1 MKEITRIHLAKT
13 PYDIELDA
21 KEVLQKYLSEIKQ
34 MMGSDDTMYEI
45 EARMVELLGERGVQS
60 NGIIT
65 MSDVEDLRSKMG
77 LPKEFSDSE
86 STEDSQA
93 DLTPSNSPAK
103 RLMRDTDNAIFGGVC
118 AGIAAY
124 WGINPLW
131 VRLLFIISPFITF
144 GTALLVY
151 IIIWISLPEAKTAA
165 EKLQMRGE
173 PVTLDSL
180 KKAANNSESKY
191 RAKETLAKI
200 LRICLALGLFFTT
213 LGLLAVLVV
222 GSITGIMAMPFIN
235 EFTHAQPW
243 AWGLLI
249 SLIIAGIMAVEMF
262 GVLTFSVA
270 RMKITKAVLIT
281 LVITSVIGVLSIAGM
296 VITGSKLSNEV
307 VQDRQRLTKVIHAKL
322 PNNVEGVKYVEL
334 EGNHMTS
341 EIIPSSNLRVEAEY
355 INYKGSEKP
364 KIEVVRDG
372 DTLEIELLN
381 RNKPCKNST
390 LFYCVDSP
398 VHIKIYGP
406 VNFKNE
412 DIDHDRR
419 KKRNEDL

>member
-34 MMGSDDTMYEI
+34 MMGSEDTMYEI
-45 EARMVELLGERGVQS
+45 EARMVELLGERGVQN

-151 IIIWISLPEAKTAA
+151 IIIWISLPEAKTVA

-173 PVTLDSL
+173 PVTLNSL

-270 RMKITKAVLIT
+270 RMKFTKAVLIT

-364 KIEVVRDG
+364 KIEIVRDG

-412 DIDHDRR
+412 DIDHDRS
-419 KKRNEDL
+419 

>member
-34 MMGSDDTMYEI
+34 MMGSEDVMYEI
-45 EARMVELLGERGVQS
+45 EARMVELFGERGVQS

-86 STEDSQA
+86 SNEDSQA

-270 RMKITKAVLIT
+270 RMKFTKTVLIT

-364 KIEVVRDG
+364 KIEVIRDG

-412 DIDHDRR
+412 DIDRDRS
-419 KKRNEDL
+419 

>member
-34 MMGSDDTMYEI
+34 MMGSEDTMYEI
-45 EARMVELLGERGVQS
+45 EARMVELLGERGVQN

-93 DLTPSNSPAK
+93 NLTPSNSPAK

-191 RAKETLAKI
+191 RAKDTLAKI

-270 RMKITKAVLIT
+270 RMKFTKAVLIT

-364 KIEVVRDG
+364 KIEIVRDG

-412 DIDHDRR
+412 DIDHDRS
-419 KKRNEDL
+419 

>member
-34 MMGSDDTMYEI
+34 MMGSEDTMYEI
-45 EARMVELLGERGVQS
+45 EARMVELLGERGVHN

-86 STEDSQA
+86 SNEDSQA

-173 PVTLDSL
+173 PVTLNSL

-222 GSITGIMAMPFIN
+222 GSITGIMAMLFIN

-270 RMKITKAVLIT
+270 RMKFTKAVLIT

-322 PNNVEGVKYVEL
+322 PDNVEGVKYVEL

-364 KIEVVRDG
+364 KIEIVRDG

-412 DIDHDRR
+412 DIDHDRS
-419 KKRNEDL
+419 

>member
-34 MMGSDDTMYEI
+34 MMGSEDTMYEI

-65 MSDVEDLRSKMG
+65 VSDVEDLRSKMG

-93 DLTPSNSPAK
+93 NLIPSNSPAK

-173 PVTLDSL
+173 PVTLNSL

-270 RMKITKAVLIT
+270 RMKFTKAVLIT

-322 PNNVEGVKYVEL
+322 PDNVEGVKYVEL

-364 KIEVVRDG
+364 KIEIVRDG

-412 DIDHDRR
+412 DIDHDRS
-419 KKRNEDL
+419 

>member
-34 MMGSDDTMYEI
+34 MMGSEDTMYEI

-93 DLTPSNSPAK
+93 DLAPSNSPAK

-144 GTALLVY
+144 GTVLLVY

-270 RMKITKAVLIT
+270 RMKFTKTVLIT

-364 KIEVVRDG
+364 KIEVIRDG

-412 DIDHDRR
+412 DIDHDRS
-419 KKRNEDL
+419 

>member
-34 MMGSDDTMYEI
+34 MMGSEDTMYEI
-45 EARMVELLGERGVQS
+45 EARMVEILGERGVQN

-93 DLTPSNSPAK
+93 NLTPSNSPAK

-235 EFTHAQPW
+235 DFTHAQPW

-270 RMKITKAVLIT
+270 RMKFTKAVLIT

-322 PNNVEGVKYVEL
+322 PDNVEGVKYVEL

-364 KIEVVRDG
+364 KIEIVRDG

-412 DIDHDRR
+412 DIDHDRS
-419 KKRNEDL
+419 

>member
-34 MMGSDDTMYEI
+34 MMGSEDTMYEI

-93 DLTPSNSPAK
+93 DLAPSNSPAK

-213 LGLLAVLVV
+213 LGLLAILVV

-270 RMKITKAVLIT
+270 RMKFTKTVLIT

-364 KIEVVRDG
+364 KIEVIRDG

-412 DIDHDRR
+412 DIDHDRS
-419 KKRNEDL
+419 

>member
-34 MMGSDDTMYEI
+34 MMGSEDTMYEI

-93 DLTPSNSPAK
+93 DLAPSNSPAK

-191 RAKETLAKI
+191 RTKETLAKI

-213 LGLLAVLVV
+213 LGLLAILVV

-270 RMKITKAVLIT
+270 RMKFTKTVLIT

-364 KIEVVRDG
+364 KIEIVRDG

-412 DIDHDRR
+412 DIDHDRS
-419 KKRNEDL
+419 

>member
-34 MMGSDDTMYEI
+34 MMGSEDTMYEI

-93 DLTPSNSPAK
+93 NLIPSNSPAK

-191 RAKETLAKI
+191 RTKETLAKI

-213 LGLLAVLVV
+213 LGLLAILVV

-270 RMKITKAVLIT
+270 RMKFTKTVLIT

-364 KIEVVRDG
+364 KIEIVRDG

-412 DIDHDRR
+412 DIDHDRS
-419 KKRNEDL
+419 

>member
-34 MMGSDDTMYEI
+34 MMGSEDTMYEI

-270 RMKITKAVLIT
+270 RMKFTKAVLIT
-281 LVITSVIGVLSIAGM
+281 LVITSVIGVLSIASM

-364 KIEVVRDG
+364 KIEIVRDG

-412 DIDHDRR
+412 DIDHDRS
-419 KKRNEDL
+419 

>member
-34 MMGSDDTMYEI
+34 MMGSEDTMYEI

-93 DLTPSNSPAK
+93 NLIPSNSPAK

-144 GTALLVY
+144 GTVLLVY

-270 RMKITKAVLIT
+270 RMKFTKAVLIT

-364 KIEVVRDG
+364 KIEIVRDG

-412 DIDHDRR
+412 DIDHDRS
-419 KKRNEDL
+419 

>member
-34 MMGSDDTMYEI
+34 MMGSEDTMYEI
-45 EARMVELLGERGVQS
+45 EARMVELLGERGVQN

-86 STEDSQA
+86 SNEDSQA
-93 DLTPSNSPAK
+93 DLTSSNSPAK

-270 RMKITKAVLIT
+270 RMKFTKTVLIT

-364 KIEVVRDG
+364 KIEIVRDG

-412 DIDHDRR
+412 DIDHDRS
-419 KKRNEDL
+419 

>member
-34 MMGSDDTMYEI
+34 MMGSEDVMYEI
-45 EARMVELLGERGVQS
+45 EARMVELFGERGVQS

-93 DLTPSNSPAK
+93 NLIPSDSPAK

-270 RMKITKAVLIT
+270 RMKFTKTVLIT

-412 DIDHDRR
+412 DIDHDRS
-419 KKRNEDL
+419 

>member
-34 MMGSDDTMYEI
+34 MMGSEDTMYEI
-45 EARMVELLGERGVQS
+45 EARMVELLGERGVQN

-93 DLTPSNSPAK
+93 NLISSDSPVK

-173 PVTLDSL
+173 PVTLNSL

-270 RMKITKAVLIT
+270 RMKFTKTVLIT

-364 KIEVVRDG
+364 KIEIVRDG

-412 DIDHDRR
+412 DIDHDRS
-419 KKRNEDL
+419 

>member
-34 MMGSDDTMYEI
+34 MMGSEDTMYEI

-93 DLTPSNSPAK
+93 NLIPSDSPVK

-191 RAKETLAKI
+191 RTKETLAKI

-270 RMKITKAVLIT
+270 RMKFTKAVLIT

-364 KIEVVRDG
+364 KIEIIRDG

-412 DIDHDRR
+412 DIDHDRS
-419 KKRNEDL
+419 

>member
-34 MMGSDDTMYEI
+34 MMGSEDTMYEI
-45 EARMVELLGERGVQS
+45 EARMVELLGERGVQN

-124 WGINPLW
+124 WSINPLW

-191 RAKETLAKI
+191 RTKETLAKI

-270 RMKITKAVLIT
+270 RMKFTKAVLIT
-281 LVITSVIGVLSIAGM
+281 LVITSVIGVLSVAGM

-364 KIEVVRDG
+364 KIEIVRDG
-372 DTLEIELLN
+372 DTLGIELLN

-412 DIDHDRR
+412 DIDHDRS
-419 KKRNEDL
+419 

>member
-34 MMGSDDTMYEI
+34 MMGSEDTMYEI

-93 DLTPSNSPAK
+93 NLTPSNSPAK

-270 RMKITKAVLIT
+270 RMKFTKTVLIT

-364 KIEVVRDG
+364 KIEVIRDG

-412 DIDHDRR
+412 DIDHDRS
-419 KKRNEDL
+419 

>member
-34 MMGSDDTMYEI
+34 MMGSEDTMYEI

-86 STEDSQA
+86 SNEDSQA

-270 RMKITKAVLIT
+270 RMKFTKAVLIT

-322 PNNVEGVKYVEL
+322 PDNVEGVKYVEL

-364 KIEVVRDG
+364 KIEIVRDG

-412 DIDHDRR
+412 DIDHDRS
-419 KKRNEDL
+419 

>member
-34 MMGSDDTMYEI
+34 MMGSEDTMYEI

-93 DLTPSNSPAK
+93 NLIPSDSPVK

-191 RAKETLAKI
+191 RTKETLAKI

-270 RMKITKAVLIT
+270 RMKFTKAVLIT

-364 KIEVVRDG
+364 KIEIVRDG

-412 DIDHDRR
+412 DIDHDRS
-419 KKRNEDL
+419 

>member
-34 MMGSDDTMYEI
+34 MMGSEDTMYEI
-45 EARMVELLGERGVQS
+45 EARMVELLGERGVQN

-93 DLTPSNSPAK
+93 NLIPSNSPAK

-124 WGINPLW
+124 WSINPLW

-191 RAKETLAKI
+191 RTKETLAKI

-270 RMKITKAVLIT
+270 RMKFTKAVLIT

-364 KIEVVRDG
+364 KIEIVRDG
-372 DTLEIELLN
+372 DTLGIELLN

-412 DIDHDRR
+412 DIDHDRS
-419 KKRNEDL
+419 

>member
-21 KEVLQKYLSEIKQ
+21 KEVLQNYLSEIKQ
-34 MMGSDDTMYEI
+34 MMGSEDTMYEI

-93 DLTPSNSPAK
+93 NLIPSNSPAK

-270 RMKITKAVLIT
+270 RMKFTKAVLIT

-364 KIEVVRDG
+364 KIEIVRDG

-412 DIDHDRR
+412 DIDHDRS
-419 KKRNEDL
+419 

>member
-34 MMGSDDTMYEI
+34 MMGSEDVMYEI
-45 EARMVELLGERGVQS
+45 EARMVELFGERGVQS

-86 STEDSQA
+86 SNEDSQA

-180 KKAANNSESKY
+180 KKATNNSESKY

-270 RMKITKAVLIT
+270 RMKFTKTVLIT

-322 PNNVEGVKYVEL
+322 PDNVEGVKYVEL

-364 KIEVVRDG
+364 KIEIVRDG

-412 DIDHDRR
+412 DIDHDRS
-419 KKRNEDL
+419 

>member
-34 MMGSDDTMYEI
+34 MMGSEDTMYEI

-270 RMKITKAVLIT
+270 RMKFTKTVLTT

-364 KIEVVRDG
+364 KIKIVRDG

-412 DIDHDRR
+412 DIDHDRS
-419 KKRNEDL
+419 

>member
-34 MMGSDDTMYEI
+34 MMGSEDTMYEI
-45 EARMVELLGERGVQS
+45 EARMVELLGERGVQN

-93 DLTPSNSPAK
+93 NLTPSNSPAK

-191 RAKETLAKI
+191 RAKDTLAKI

-270 RMKITKAVLIT
+270 RMKFTKTVLIT

-412 DIDHDRR
+412 DIDRDRS
-419 KKRNEDL
+419 

>member
-34 MMGSDDTMYEI
+34 MMGSEDTMYEI

-93 DLTPSNSPAK
+93 NLTPSNSPAK

-270 RMKITKAVLIT
+270 RMKFTKTVLIT

-412 DIDHDRR
+412 DIDRDRS
-419 KKRNEDL
+419 

>member
-34 MMGSDDTMYEI
+34 MMGSEDTMYEI

-93 DLTPSNSPAK
+93 DLAPSNSPAK

-191 RAKETLAKI
+191 RAKDILAKI

-270 RMKITKAVLIT
+270 RMKFTKTVLIT

-364 KIEVVRDG
+364 KIEIVRDG

-390 LFYCVDSP
+390 LFYCIDSP

-412 DIDHDRR
+412 DIDHDRS
-419 KKRNEDL
+419 

>member
-34 MMGSDDTMYEI
+34 MMGSEDVMYEI
-45 EARMVELLGERGVQS
+45 EARMVELFGERGVQS

-86 STEDSQA
+86 SNEDSQA

-270 RMKITKAVLIT
+270 RMKFTKTVLIT

-364 KIEVVRDG
+364 KIEVIRDG

-412 DIDHDRR
+412 DIDHDRS
-419 KKRNEDL
+419 

>member
-93 DLTPSNSPAK
+93 DLAPSNSPAK

-191 RAKETLAKI
+191 RTKETLAKI

-270 RMKITKAVLIT
+270 RMKFTKTVLIT

-364 KIEVVRDG
+364 KIEVIRNG

-412 DIDHDRR
+412 DIDHDRS
-419 KKRNEDL
+419 

>member
-34 MMGSDDTMYEI
+34 MMGSEDTMYEI
-45 EARMVELLGERGVQS
+45 EARMVELLGERGVQN

-86 STEDSQA
+86 SNEDSQA
-93 DLTPSNSPAK
+93 NLTPSNSPAK

-173 PVTLDSL
+173 PVTLNSL

-270 RMKITKAVLIT
+270 RMKFTKAVLIT

-322 PNNVEGVKYVEL
+322 PDNVEGVKYVEL

-364 KIEVVRDG
+364 KIEIVRDG

-412 DIDHDRR
+412 DIDHDRS
-419 KKRNEDL
+419 

>member
-34 MMGSDDTMYEI
+34 MMGSEDAMYEI

-77 LPKEFSDSE
+77 LPKEFSNSE
-86 STEDSQA
+86 FTEDNQA
-93 DLTPSNSPAK
+93 DLTPSNLPVK

-131 VRLLFIISPFITF
+131 IRLLFIISPFITF

-191 RAKETLAKI
+191 RTKDTLAKI

-270 RMKITKAVLIT
+270 RMKFTKTVLIT

-364 KIEVVRDG
+364 KIEVIRDG

-412 DIDHDRR
+412 DIDHDRS
-419 KKRNEDL
+419 

>member
-34 MMGSDDTMYEI
+34 MMGSEDTMYEI

-77 LPKEFSDSE
+77 IPKEFSDSE
-86 STEDSQA
+86 SNEDSQA
-93 DLTPSNSPAK
+93 DLKPSNSPAK

-249 SLIIAGIMAVEMF
+249 SLIIAGMMAVEMF

-270 RMKITKAVLIT
+270 RMKFTKSVLIT

-364 KIEVVRDG
+364 KIEIVRDG

-412 DIDHDRR
+412 DIDHDRS
-419 KKRNEDL
+419 

>member
-34 MMGSDDTMYEI
+34 MMGSEDTMYEI

-86 STEDSQA
+86 SNEDSQA
-93 DLTPSNSPAK
+93 NLTPSNSPAK

-270 RMKITKAVLIT
+270 RMKFTKAVLIT

-364 KIEVVRDG
+364 KIEVIRDG

-412 DIDHDRR
+412 DIDHDRS
-419 KKRNEDL
+419 

>member
-34 MMGSDDTMYEI
+34 MMGSEDTMCEI

-93 DLTPSNSPAK
+93 NLIPSDSPVK

-191 RAKETLAKI
+191 RTKETLAKI

-270 RMKITKAVLIT
+270 RMKFTKSVLIT

-412 DIDHDRR
+412 DIDRDRS
-419 KKRNEDL
+419 

>member
-34 MMGSDDTMYEI
+34 MMGSEDTMYEI

-86 STEDSQA
+86 SNEDSQA

-270 RMKITKAVLIT
+270 RMKFTKTVLIT

-364 KIEVVRDG
+364 KIEVIRDG

-412 DIDHDRR
+412 DIDHDRS
-419 KKRNEDL
+419 

>member
-34 MMGSDDTMYEI
+34 MMGSEDTMYEI
-45 EARMVELLGERGVQS
+45 EARMVELLGERGVQN

-86 STEDSQA
+86 SNEDSKA

-270 RMKITKAVLIT
+270 RMKFTKAVLIT
-281 LVITSVIGVLSIAGM
+281 LVITSVIGVLSIASM

-364 KIEVVRDG
+364 KIEVIRDG

-412 DIDHDRR
+412 DIDHDRS
-419 KKRNEDL
+419 

>member
-34 MMGSDDTMYEI
+34 MMGSEDTMYEI
-45 EARMVELLGERGVQS
+45 EARMVELLGERGVQN

-86 STEDSQA
+86 SNEDSQA

-270 RMKITKAVLIT
+270 RMKFTKAVLIT

-364 KIEVVRDG
+364 KIEVIRDG

-412 DIDHDRR
+412 DIDHDRS
-419 KKRNEDL
+419 

>member
-34 MMGSDDTMYEI
+34 MMGSEDTMYEI
-45 EARMVELLGERGVQS
+45 EARMVELLGERGVQN

-86 STEDSQA
+86 SNEDSQA
-93 DLTPSNSPAK
+93 DLTPSNSPVK

-191 RAKETLAKI
+191 RTKETLAKI

-270 RMKITKAVLIT
+270 RMKFTKTVLIT

-364 KIEVVRDG
+364 KIEIVRDG

-412 DIDHDRR
+412 DIDHDRS
-419 KKRNEDL
+419 

>member
-34 MMGSDDTMYEI
+34 MMGSEDTMYEI
-45 EARMVELLGERGVQS
+45 EARMVELLGERGVQN

-93 DLTPSNSPAK
+93 NLTPSNSPAK

-191 RAKETLAKI
+191 RTKETLAKI

-270 RMKITKAVLIT
+270 RMKFTKTVLIT

-296 VITGSKLSNEV
+296 VIT
-307 VQDRQRLTKVIHAKL
+307 R
-322 PNNVEGVKYVEL
+322 
-334 EGNHMTS
+334 
-341 EIIPSSNLRVEAEY
+341 
-355 INYKGSEKP
+355 
-364 KIEVVRDG
+364 
-372 DTLEIELLN
+372 
-381 RNKPCKNST
+381 
-390 LFYCVDSP
+390 
-398 VHIKIYGP
+398 
-406 VNFKNE
+406 
-412 DIDHDRR
+412 
-419 KKRNEDL
+419 

>member
-34 MMGSDDTMYEI
+34 MMGSEDTMYEI
-45 EARMVELLGERGVQS
+45 EARMVELLGERGVQN

-93 DLTPSNSPAK
+93 NLTPSNSPAK

-191 RAKETLAKI
+191 RSKDTLAKI

-270 RMKITKAVLIT
+270 RMKFTKTVLIT

-364 KIEVVRDG
+364 KIEVIRDG

-412 DIDHDRR
+412 DIDHDRS
-419 KKRNEDL
+419 